1 MRVLVIGAGAREHA
15 LAWKLHFCR
24 DVSAIY
30 VAPGNAGSW
39 LLARRVQLDLHDISG
54 LKSFAL
60 QNAIDL
66 TVVGPEGPL
75 SEGIVDA
82 FVAAGLRIFGP
93 SRAAAQLETSKAW
106 AKGFMDRH
114 SIPTARWSVADDVP
128 AANAVIQEIGAP
140 LVLKADGLAGGKGVM
155 ICQSVEDAQTAV
167 RQLMIDGTVGDAGR
181 RVVIEEFLEGVELS
195 VFAMADGQHVL
206 PLIAA
211 RDYKRLYDG
220 DAGPNT
226 GGMGGYTPPAYAT
239 PELLDLV
246 RRTVLEPTV
255 AGMAAEGNPYTGIL
269 YAGLMLTRDGPK
281 VLEFNCRWG
290 DPEAEIVL
298 PLLKTDMLEL
308 MNASVDGTLAN
319 QTVEWEAGATCGVV
333 LAARGYPVAAQIGAK
348 ITGLDNLDDG
358 VLAFHG
364 ATRMLETPP
373 PQRGWL
379 RGRMPRQMT
388 AQDVGTLVDGGRA
401 LIVVAR
407 GATVEQARA
416 TAYANV
422 ERIQFDGMQV
432 RRDIGADDPS
442 LIDVVGTGWAPPPL
456 AASPQPAGGA
466 HAPAPV
472 AASEPPTIA
481 APTVTAATIAGA
493 MPAPQAF
500 DAPTVLSSS
509 PASTTPTS
517 VASPQPSGAVMAQGP
532 ADTQVAVL
540 MGSESDR
547 PIMEEAAKI
556 LTTMGIS
563 HEVHVMSAHRTP
575 ERVREFAR
583 TAEGR
588 GIRVIIAGAG
598 GAAHL
603 PGVIAAQT
611 TVPVIGVPIQGSS
624 MMGLDSLLS
633 IVQMPGGVPVATVA
647 VGNAGARNAA
657 YLAAAIIGLVDE
669 NVRARYRQFRVEQSG
684 GELA

>member
-1 MRVLVIGAGAREHA
+1 MRIMVIGSGAREHA

-30 VAPGNAGSW
+30 VVPGNAGTA
-39 LLARRVQLDLHDISG
+39 LLARRAQLDLHDITG
-54 LKSFAL
+54 LRSFAL

-75 SEGIVDA
+75 AEGIVDA
-82 FVAAGLRIFGP
+82 FVASGLRIFGP

-106 AKGFMDRH
+106 AKGFMQRH
-114 SIPTARWSVADDVP
+114 GIPTARYVVADAVDEAT
-128 AANAVIQEIGAP
+128 AAIRELGAP
-140 LVLKADGLAGGKGVM
+140 IVLKADGLAGGKGVM
-155 ICQSVEDAQTAV
+155 VCQTMEDAEAAV
-167 RQLMIDGTVGDAGR
+167 RQLMIAGAVGDAGR
-181 RVVIEEFLEGVELS
+181 RVVIEEILEGVELS
-195 VFAMADGQHVL
+195 VFAMADGQSVL
-206 PLIAA
+206 PLTAA
-211 RDYKRLYDG
+211 RDFKRLHDG

-226 GGMGGYTPPAYAT
+226 GGMGGYAPPAYAT
-239 PELLDLV
+239 PELLELV
-246 RRTVLEPTV
+246 RRTILEPTV

-269 YAGLMLTRDGPK
+269 YAGLMLTREGPK

-298 PLLKTDMLEL
+298 PLLKSDMLEL
-308 MNASVDGTLAN
+308 MNACVDGTLAG
-319 QTVEWEAGATCGVV
+319 QTAEWEPAVTCGVV
-333 LAARGYPVAAQIGAK
+333 LAARGYPVAPQIGAK
-348 ITGLDNLDDG
+348 ISGLDDLDEG
-358 VLAFHG
+358 VLVFHG
-364 ATRMLETPP
+364 ATRMLETPS

-379 RGRMPRQMT
+379 RRMPRRMT
-388 AQDVGTLVDGGRA
+388 EHDVGTLVDGGRA
-401 LIVVAR
+401 LIVVAK
-407 GATVEQARA
+407 GATLEQARA

-422 ERIQFDGMQV
+422 ERIHFDGMQF
-432 RRDIGADDPS
+432 RHDIGAHDPT
-442 LIDVVGTGWAPPPL
+442 LTEVMGTDWPRAPGAAAAARPTAAARAAAPAATVVAEPP
-456 AASPQPAGGA
+456 AATAQPA
-466 HAPAPV
+466 APGRLN
-472 AASEPPTIA
+472 
-481 APTVTAATIAGA
+481 APTSAPLPATNTTTTDVSSQESGA
-493 MPAPQAF
+493 
-500 DAPTVLSSS
+500 TV
-509 PASTTPTS
+509 AEGQTS
-517 VASPQPSGAVMAQGP
+517 V
-532 ADTQVAVL
+532 QVVVV

-556 LTTMGIS
+556 LTTMGIP
-563 HEVHVMSAHRTP
+563 HDVRVMSAHRTP

-583 TAEGR
+583 TAESR
-588 GIRVIIAGAG
+588 EIRVIIAGAG